1 MKIIY
6 SSCYSDYSFGPGHPW
21 WPQRA
26 EEFLKIL
33 PHSGL
38 NYEII
43 SPKKASDKDITLV
56 HTADYLSRVKELAR
70 NHGFLSLDTP
80 VSPENLEAAFL
91 YVGGTILACDLAL
104 SGEIAF
110 NTLGGLHHAGISDS
124 SGFCIF
130 CDHAIAI
137 KKLQREKKLK
147 KAFILDLDVHAGN
160 GTQEIFWQDPTV
172 FTLSIHQDPTFFY
185 PGTGFSN
192 QIGEG
197 RGRGYNL
204 NIPLP
209 SGTDE
214 TRYLA
219 NLDKIALPKIEEF
232 KADLLVV
239 VFGADTFKDDPLA
252 SFQLEIATYG
262 KIGRKLKPFTKAG
275 IAILCAGG
283 YSKSVPQIWLEFLK
297 GLTL

>member
-6 SSCYSDYSFGPGHPW
+6 SSKYLNYGFGPDHPW
-21 WPQRA
+21 WPERSR
-26 EEFLKIL
+26 EFLKIL
-33 PHSGL
+33 KKSGL
-38 NYEII
+38 KYGILE
-43 SPKKASDKDITLV
+43 PKRAKDRDIMLV
-56 HTADYLSRVKELAR
+56 HNKNYIQKVKKLAE
-70 NHGFLSLDTP
+70 NLGFLSPDTP
-80 VSPENLEAAFL
+80 VTPKNLEAVFW

-137 KKLQREKKLK
+137 KKLQREKKIK

-197 RGRGYNL
+197 
-204 NIPLP
+204 
-209 SGTDE
+209 
-214 TRYLA
+214 
-219 NLDKIALPKIEEF
+219 
-232 KADLLVV
+232 
-239 VFGADTFKDDPLA
+239 
-252 SFQLEIATYG
+252 
-262 KIGRKLKPFTKAG
+262 
-275 IAILCAGG
+275 
-283 YSKSVPQIWLEFLK
+283 K
-297 GLTL
+297 GQVL